1 MSTWVYLGS
10 ILLAIIIFAGVAWL
24 ILKKKLLKD
33 NEAWGGL
40 IVISVSILY
49 GCLIILN
56 ASLVYWWNVPIL
68 GLLILW
74 LIVFA
79 IGSISIK
86 ILSKNAST
94 IENSKSAISQKI
106 YKYAIP
112 LQFST
117 YSITIVA
124 FLNVILLL
132 IVKIISIF

>member
-40 IVISVSILY
+40 IIISISILY
-49 GCLIILN
+49 ACLIILN
-56 ASLVYWWNVPIL
+56 ASLIYWWKVPIL

-74 LIVFA
+74 LIVFT

-86 ILSKNAST
+86 LFSKNAAT
-94 IENSKSAISQKI
+94 IENSKSKIAQKI
-106 YKYAIP
+106 YKYVIP
-112 LQFST
+112 IQFST

-132 IVKIISIF
+132 LIEGISIF